1 MTTKWMIAAVALTA
15 GTGIAMAQNAS
26 APIGQKQPDATTG
39 EAAPATTKT
48 QDGVRNGTNK
58 EERDQHGRVD
68 KNPSR
73 GELTTLPA
81 PAIDK

>member
-26 APIGQKQPDATTG
+26 VPIGQKQPDATTG
-39 EAAPATTKT
+39 RAAPVTTKT

-58 EERDQHGRVD
+58 EERDQHGRAD
-68 KNPSR
+68 EHPGGS
-73 GELTTLPA
+73 ELTTLPA